1 MFVGHALLAFAVAG
15 LIADWRGWPC
25 QHALFVAVIAGAF
38 GALPDID
45 ILYALTGLGHWLLA
59 DGALSVP
66 TAFWNASRTVHRSV
80 THSLLVGAVAA
91 PAFGLVAFAMQ
102 TREPDRPRRPIG
114 SALAALAALASL
126 SLFGLLVLTAL
137 LRSGPLAAF
146 VMSLFLGTGTLLSL
160 ASVRASTLASA
171 LVDTPDLNSVS
182 LPAISP
188 STLTLAALW
197 GLWSHPWGD
206 LVTGSPPDWFFPA
219 DSTLLASRVVLHSD
233 PTLHLLA
240 AFAIE
245 LGTIW
250 LAAITFCRL
259 TDRSAFAAIDPRAG
273 LAVGYGLAA
282 VVTTPP
288 TLDVSY
294 HFVFSILSVG
304 LLSGITLRSPVS
316 VARHPQLQPALPSLP
331 RTESLLATALT
342 GLAAITSA
350 LLAYVIVYLSLLGS
364 V

>member
-15 LIADWRGWPC
+15 LIADWHGWPRR
-25 QHALFVAVIAGAF
+25 HALFVAVIAGAF

-59 DGALSVP
+59 DGALSAP

-114 SALAALAALASL
+114 SALAALASL
-126 SLFGLLVLTAL
+126 SLFGLLVLAAL

-171 LVDTPDLNSVS
+171 LGDTPDLNSAS

-245 LGTIW
+245 LGAIW

-259 TDRSAFAAIDPRAG
+259 TDRNVFAAIDPRAG
-273 LAVGYGLAA
+273 LAAGYGLAA

-316 VARHPQLQPALPSLP
+316 VARHPRLQPVLPSLP

-350 LLAYVIVYLSLLGS
+350 FLAYVVVYLSSLGS

>member
-15 LIADWRGWPC
+15 LIADWRGWPR

-59 DGALSVP
+59 DNAPSAP

-91 PAFGLVAFAMQ
+91 PAFGLAAFAMR
-102 TREPDRPRRPIG
+102 TRESDRPRRPIG
-114 SALAALAALASL
+114 SALTALAALASL
-126 SLFGLLVLTAL
+126 SLFGLLVLAAL

-146 VMSLFLGTGTLLSL
+146 VMSLFLGTGALLSL

-171 LVDTPDLNSVS
+171 LVDTPAPNSS

-219 DSTLLASRVVLHSD
+219 DSTLLTSRVVLHSD

-245 LGTIW
+245 LGAIW

-273 LAVGYGLAA
+273 LAAGYGLAA

-304 LLSGITLRSPVS
+304 LLSGITLGSPIS
-316 VARHPQLQPALPSLP
+316 VARHPRLQPALPSLP

-342 GLAAITSA
+342 GLTAITSA
-350 LLAYVIVYLSLLGS
+350 LLAYLVVYLSLLGS